1 MNKVFLSGNL
11 TRDVEVRFTQ
21 TGKAFARMGI
31 AINRRYKDK
40 DSVDFFNLVAWEKTA
55 EFCGRYL
62 VKGSRVLVEGQLR
75 TNSYDNKDGV
85 KVNTVEIWVDNIE
98 FAGARP
104 AGSGDASG
112 GSNYGGRPA
121 GDSYS
126 RPSSDNYSRPAE
138 RDSYDGRNNSAPP
151 KRNDYEFG
159 GEPIDPEDTPF

>member
-11 TRDVEVRFTQ
+11 TRDPEVRYTQ
-21 TGKAFARMGI
+21 NGKAYARMGL

-40 DSVDFFNLVAWEKTA
+40 ETVEFFNLVAWEKTA

-62 VKGSRVLVEGQLR
+62 LKGSRVLVEGRLQ
-75 TNSYDNKDGV
+75 TSSYENKDGV
-85 KVNTVEIWVDNIE
+85 KVNTVDIVIENIE

-104 AGSGDASG
+104 AGGDSG
-112 GSNYGGRPA
+112 GSNYPSSKPA

-126 RPSSDNYSRPAE
+126 SNRQPAE
-138 RDSYDGRNNSAPP
+138 PDSYGTRSSAPP
-151 KRNDYEFG
+151 KRNDYDFG